1 MSGLSLTSSHK
12 IKQSSKKVINQE
24 TSTNYTKI
32 NKMTSLSES
41 VKVAVEKTKL
51 QTKELMQMV
60 EASAEVSPTSANCIC
75 LYHAVPQ

>member
-1 MSGLSLTSSHK
+1 
-12 IKQSSKKVINQE
+12 
-24 TSTNYTKI
+24 
-32 NKMTSLSES
+32 MTSLSES